1 MPDDPLVTKMS
12 ASVFFSKKSTL
23 ALYLKYIQIIS
34 ESIKTKESS
43 VSWKMFAM
51 QFKLSHVLSIRSKVL
66 FLGISETTKR
76 LVGQSKAYILRNRQ
90 GKQAFDK

>member
-12 ASVFFSKKSTL
+12 ASAFFSKKSTL

-34 ESIKTKESS
+34 ESIKTKELS

>member
-1 MPDDPLVTKMS
+1 
-12 ASVFFSKKSTL
+12 
-23 ALYLKYIQIIS
+23 
-34 ESIKTKESS
+34 
-43 VSWKMFAM
+43 MFAM